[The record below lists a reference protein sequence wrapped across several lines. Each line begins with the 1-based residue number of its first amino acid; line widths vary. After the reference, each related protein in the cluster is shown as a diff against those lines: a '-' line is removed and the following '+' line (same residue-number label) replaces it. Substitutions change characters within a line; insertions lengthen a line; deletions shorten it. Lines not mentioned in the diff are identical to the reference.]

1 MSDKPQNKPLTPKQE
16 SFARHYVANGFNGSE
31 AARLAGYSEDTA
43 QEQASRLLSNV
54 IIQDFIKELQKVVVE
69 KVKATADDLF
79 EFLTHALAFNPSEWM
94 NVTKT
99 GRLALKCDFDEL
111 PPRVQKLATKIK
123 PTMAGVEVTWFSKEK
138 ALEMLARFHGMNND
152 KLEITKPQLTAEER
166 AAKIAELKAKM
177 GE

>member
-1 MSDKPQNKPLTPKQE
+1 MENKKLTDRQE
-16 SFARHYVANGFNGSE
+16 AFCRHYVANGFNATQ
-31 AARLAGYSEDTA
+31 AAISAGYSEDSARAVGSENLTKTDIKQRVA
-43 QEQASRLLSNV
+43 ELAKGTTERAKAS
-54 IIQDFIKELQKVVVE
+54 
-69 KVKATADDLF
+69 ADDVF
-79 EFLTHALAFNPSEWM
+79 EFLTFAAEFNPSEWM

-152 KLEITKPQLTAEER
+152 TLKVTNTYETKTDEDIEN
-166 AAKIAELKAKM
+166 ELKELEGK
-177 GE
+177 